1 MIKALRKWSVTAR
14 LTPEYAMHCES
25 AQEDCGMHMS
35 MWAAA
40 KHILST
46 DAAHRMQVGDR
57 FDAVFSQALR
67 LCLLS

>member
-1 MIKALRKWSVTAR
+1 
-14 LTPEYAMHCES
+14 MHCEY

-57 FDAVFSQALR
+57 FDAGFSQAL
-67 LCLLS
+67 